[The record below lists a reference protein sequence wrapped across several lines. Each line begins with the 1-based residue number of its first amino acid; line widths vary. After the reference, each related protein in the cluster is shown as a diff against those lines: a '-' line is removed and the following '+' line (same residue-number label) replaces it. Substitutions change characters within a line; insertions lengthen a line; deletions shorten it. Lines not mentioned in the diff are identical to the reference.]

1 MLQIRG
7 ERNMHTRIQ
16 IYGVGLDEQGRCAH
30 YHQNCDVVAL
40 KYAMCRKYYAC
51 FSCHDEME
59 DHAFAATG
67 TEEKYPVLCGNCKRL
82 LTREQYGQG
91 SCPYCGIL
99 FNPRCKLH
107 KHIYFK

>member
-1 MLQIRG
+1 
-7 ERNMHTRIQ
+7 MHTQIQ
-16 IYGVGLDEQGRCAH
+16 IYGVDLDEQGRCAH
-30 YHQNCDVVAL
+30 YHKNCDVVAL
-40 KYAMCRKYYAC
+40 KCARCRKYYAC

-59 DHAFAATG
+59 DHTFEATG
-67 TEEKYPVLCGNCKRL
+67 TEEEFPVLCGNCRKL

>member
-40 KYAMCRKYYAC
+40 KCAMCRKYYAC

-91 SCPYCGIL
+91 SCPYCGIT

-107 KHIYFK
+107 KHIYVA

>member
-1 MLQIRG
+1 
-7 ERNMHTRIQ
+7 MHTRIQ